1 VVQTVSVRYFDPAY
15 HGIAWRTV
23 AQRYRAGVVD
33 APNTAARYRALRAML
48 GQLHDS
54 HTSVFSPDELAHV
67 GGLKLTYDTRA
78 ETRVL
83 QSSSASDVDWKT
95 IAPGVGY
102 LRISSFPDSIE
113 GVLTWALSDI
123 GRNRALVLDLRGNPG
138 GLVDSVDAVAGAFL
152 PQG

>member
-1 VVQTVSVRYFDPAY
+1 MWDWESASVPYRPIQRRRRVRRRVLALCIIAAIAVPYWSYLHHRNSQSVGERVFDEVVQTVSVRYFDPAY

-23 AQRYRAGVVD
+23 AQRYRERVVD
-33 APNTAARYRALRAML
+33 APSTAARYRALRAML

-95 IAPGVGY
+95 IAP
-102 LRISSFPDSIE
+102 
-113 GVLTWALSDI
+113 
-123 GRNRALVLDLRGNPG
+123 
-138 GLVDSVDAVAGAFL
+138 
-152 PQG
+152 